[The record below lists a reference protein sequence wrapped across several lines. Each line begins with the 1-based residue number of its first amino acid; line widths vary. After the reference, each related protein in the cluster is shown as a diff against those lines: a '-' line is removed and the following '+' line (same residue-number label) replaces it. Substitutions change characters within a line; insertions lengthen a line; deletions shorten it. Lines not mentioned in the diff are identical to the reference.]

1 MAAERDFVVVTS
13 GQVAQ
18 ALDGREP
25 LVRDLIRDTYLDHD
39 AGRTVNPPSYFLTF
53 PDAPQNRIIALPG
66 ALTGEDPVSGIKWI
80 SSWPG
85 NITSGTPR
93 ASAVTV
99 LNDAATGFPVACLE
113 SSLISAARTAASA
126 ALAAEKLS
134 EGRVRPST
142 VSFIGAGPIARTIHR
157 YLVGTGWSFS
167 RTLVHD
173 LSAER
178 AEQFA
183 ASLGEGAQVVP
194 GAEEAV
200 RGAELVVFATVA
212 RAPHVLDPAW
222 FDHHPLVLHI
232 SLRDLGEEVILSAQN
247 VVDDV
252 NHVLQ
257 ANTSVH
263 LVAQRAG
270 DHAFIDGTIAQVVRG
285 EVTPRADR
293 TVVFSPFG
301 LGVLDLALARHILS
315 TLPDGERISIPDFFS
330 GVGFETQER
339 AGLVGSQASG
349 S

>member
-1 MAAERDFVVVTS
+1 MAAGRDFVVVTS
-13 GQVAQ
+13 EQVAR
-18 ALDGREP
+18 ALDGQETR
-25 LVRDLIRDTYLDHD
+25 VRDLVRDTYLEHD

-53 PDAPQNRIIALPG
+53 PDAPRNRIIALPG
-66 ALTGEDPVSGIKWI
+66 ALTGDAPVSGIKWI

-85 NITSGTPR
+85 NVAAGTPR

-99 LNDAATGFPVACLE
+99 LNDAATGFPTACLE

-142 VSFIGAGPIARTIHR
+142 VSFVGAGPIARTIHR
-157 YLVGTGWSFS
+157 YLVGTGWSFA

-173 LSAER
+173 LSRDR
-178 AEQFA
+178 AESFA
-183 ASLGEGAQVVP
+183 ASIGA
-194 GAEEAV
+194 GAEVATGCEQAV
-200 RGAELVVFATVA
+200 REAGLVVFATVA
-212 RAPHVLDPAW
+212 PAPHVVDPGW
-222 FDHHPLVLHI
+222 FSHHPLVLHV

-263 LVAQRAG
+263 LVEQRTG
-270 DHAFIDGTIAQVVRG
+270 DRGFIDGTIAQVVRG
-285 EVTPRADR
+285 QVAPRADR

-301 LGVLDLALARHILS
+301 LGVLDLALARYLLESI
-315 TLPDGERISIPDFFS
+315 PEGERITVPGFFS
-330 GVGFETQER
+330 GVASGTDER
-339 AGLVGSQASG
+339 AALVGSQVRG

>member
-13 GQVAQ
+13 GQVAR
-18 ALDGREP
+18 ALNGQEM
-25 LVRDLIRDTYLDHD
+25 LVRDLVRDTYLDHD

-53 PDAPQNRIIALPG
+53 PDAPRNRIIALPG
-66 ALTGEDPVSGIKWI
+66 ALTGEAPVSGIKWI

-85 NITSGTPR
+85 NVSSGSPR

-99 LNDAATGFPVACLE
+99 LNDAATGFPTACLE

-134 EGRVRPST
+134 EGRARPST

-167 RTLVHD
+167 RALVHD
-173 LSAER
+173 LSRER
-178 AEQFA
+178 AESFA
-183 ASLGEGAQVVP
+183 ASIGEV
-194 GAEEAV
+194 AEVAAGSERAI
-200 RGAELVVFATVA
+200 REAELVVFATVA
-212 RAPHVLDPAW
+212 SAPHVVDPNW
-222 FDHHPLVLHI
+222 FSHHPLVLHI
-232 SLRDLGEEVILSAQN
+232 SLRDLGEEVIVSAQN
-247 VVDDV
+247 IVDDV

-263 LVAQRAG
+263 LVAQRTG
-270 DHAFIDGTIAQVVRG
+270 DRGFIDGTIAQVVRG
-285 EVTPRADR
+285 QVTPRADS

-301 LGVLDLALARHILS
+301 LGVLDLALARYVLES
-315 TLPDGERISIPDFFS
+315 MPEDERINIPGFFS
-330 GVGFETQER
+330 SVGFDTDER
-339 AGLVGSQASG
+339 ACLVGSQVHG